1 MSVSVDY
8 DGSGTP
14 NVIYSVVG
22 SPAWTA
28 NTTTEVL
35 RRGNEVYQYLTD
47 LETSADAVASAAYDT
62 VAELRAFSASVGS
75 VSFTPPEATFSETGP
90 VSTSTLPYQSL
101 SPASFDPNAAYQ
113 YNLADPVERG
123 NIPAPALPVFN
134 APPVPPLSPNNSAP
148 SAPTPYEFDG
158 GEAPAFALPDSPIE
172 TVLAPT
178 LQDITPPTI
187 DDVDLADLNLLV
199 DVSGLDAAIA
209 RLQTPAGP
217 VLPTYTKVFSGL
229 EDAAVALIDAGVDV
243 PDGDDLTGLTV
254 HNLLADRGLD
264 NQSYNTH
271 GVDDYRSAYVTNLDS
286 AATRSAQYKSGVAL
300 KRVMLPAYAAA
311 VKVSADIA
319 TALFDLD
326 FAAAKTAAEAK
337 LNTAVALISS
347 YNAEVLRLQ
356 AEAQQYTAGTS
367 QAVAEAD
374 AFELEARQVELVGQ
388 VNALDADSFAIQ
400 ERAKKSQAS
409 VYAAQVSGEET
420 KLDAYA
426 AIVQS
431 YEGKVLEARTA
442 VLAYAAEAQ
451 AFDTAV
457 RRAVSE
463 YELYAA
469 KVRGTQEQNSAKT
482 VEMAAQ
488 ESEFR
493 GLSADASA
501 ITSAAAASATRLS
514 VVAAERSAAYQQRAV
529 NNATEALRINVIGS
543 NYNKEVTDYVNNIA
557 VEGAGLA
564 ALGAKGTAIS
574 EYVDRAQRA
583 AGRAATL
590 SQTANEQL
598 ARAYASVYDAAGR
611 AGSAI
616 ASGQL
621 SSFRAS
627 ASLTASEA
635 LQAADSYG
643 VSISSQGSNSYS
655 ESDTASRSIEAT
667 P

>member
-8 DGSGTP
+8 DGSGSP

-28 NTTTEVL
+28 DTTTEVL

-47 LETSADAVASAAYDT
+47 LETSADAVASTAYDT

-75 VSFTPPEATFSETGP
+75 VSFTPPEATFSKTGA
-90 VSTSTLPYQSL
+90 VSTSVLPYQSL
-101 SPASFDPNAAYQ
+101 SPASFDPNASYQ
-113 YNLADPVERG
+113 YNLADPVERD
-123 NIPAPALPVFN
+123 NIPAPALPIFN
-134 APPVPPLSPNNSAP
+134 APPVPSLSPNNSAP
-148 SAPTPYEFDG
+148 SAPASYEFESA
-158 GEAPAFALPDSPIE
+158 EAPELVLPNNPIE
-172 TVLAPT
+172 TVAAPT
-178 LQDITPPTI
+178 LQDISPPVI
-187 DDVDLADLNLLV
+187 GAVDLADLELLV

-217 VLPTYTKVFSGL
+217 VLPIYTKVFAGL
-229 EDAAVALIDAGVDV
+229 ESAAASLIDAGVDA
-243 PDGDDLTGLTV
+243 PAGAALTGLTV

-264 NQSYNTH
+264 SQSYNTH
-271 GVDDYRSAYVTNLDS
+271 GVDDYRDAYASSLDG
-286 AATRSAQYKSGVAL
+286 AATRATEYTSGVAL
-300 KRVMLPAYAAA
+300 KRAMFPAYAAA

-356 AEAQQYTAGTS
+356 AESYQYVAETS
-367 QAVAEAD
+367 QAVADAD

-388 VNALDADSFAIQ
+388 VNALEADSFAIQ

-409 VYAAQVSGEET
+409 VYAAQVSAEET

-431 YEGKVLEARTA
+431 YEAKVLEARTA

-493 GLSADASA
+493 ALSADASA

-514 VVAAERSAAYQQRAV
+514 VIAAERSAAYQQRAV
-529 NNATEALRINVIGS
+529 NNATEALRINAIGS
-543 NYNKEVTDYVNNIA
+543 DYNKEVTDYVNTIA
-557 VEGAGLA
+557 VEGVGLA

-643 VSISSQGSNSYS
+643 VSVSSAGANNYS
-655 ESDTASRSIEAT
+655 ESDSASRSIDA
-667 P
+667 